1 MKAKISVTLLW
12 VLSHIFL
19 GFLQADLIKAFP
31 PFLLF
36 SMVVFGTIHYY
47 TISLF
52 MPRIF
57 K

>member
-1 MKAKISVTLLW
+1 MKTKISVTLLW

-19 GFLQADLIKAFP
+19 GFLQADLIRIFP
-31 PFLLF
+31 PSLF
-36 SMVVFGTIHYY
+36 FSVIIFGIMHYY
-47 TISLF
+47 AISLF